1 MIETGLTFFNTE
13 AHPIDGSCLECCRV
27 QRLKQNENI
36 HEDLQLFDKLDVEEL
51 IDKYLKLK
59 TEQNQT
65 SVEEIDDE
73 EQRFSKDKLTTSQKY
88 EKFIEDLQSKEADRE
103 DRFANYCKNVDANN
117 QLVNIVNSEEKIKAF
132 DHIYPFSCSTSN
144 SFRIL
149 LERLGQFSY
158 YP

>member
-1 MIETGLTFFNTE
+1 LIETGLTFFNTE

-27 QRLKQNENI
+27 QRLKQSENV
-36 HEDLQLFDKLDVEEL
+36 HDDLQLFEQLDVEAL
-51 IDKYLKLK
+51 IGKYLKLK

-65 SVEEIDDE
+65 TVAEYDDE
-73 EQRFSKDKLTTSQKY
+73 DYSQDELSTGQKY
-88 EKFIEDLQSKEADRE
+88 EKFREDLQVEDVERE
-103 DRFANYCKNVDANN
+103 ERFTTYCKNVDANN
-117 QLVNIVNSEEKIKAF
+117 QIVNIMNSEEKIRAF
-132 DHIYPFSCSTSN
+132 DHTYPFSCSTSN